1 MGIVYENGV
10 TEDTIID
17 AIVAYESSL
26 ITPNAPFD
34 RYLRGDQNALLP
46 KAQEGYRLFK
56 AYGCV
61 SCHQGVNVGG
71 NIFQKFGVLGDYFAD
86 RGNITEADYGRHN
99 VTGQEAD
106 RFVFRV
112 PSLRNVAETPPY
124 FHDGSAE
131 TLEKAISVMVK
142 YQLGRPIPA
151 EDVQRIAEFLR
162 SQTDRSQPA
171 AGHGRGPGGQPGQEP
186 VSLQHEP

>member
-1 MGIVYENGV
+1 M
-10 TEDTIID
+10 
-17 AIVAYESSL
+17 SSDL
-26 ITPNAPFD
+26 
-34 RYLRGDQNALLP
+34 LRGDQSALSP
-46 KAQEGYRLFK
+46 QAQEGYRLFK

-86 RGNITEADYGRHN
+86 RGNITEADYGRYN

-131 TLEKAISVMVK
+131 TLEKAIAIMVK
-142 YQLGRPIPA
+142 YQMGRPIPA
-151 EDVQRIAEFLR
+151 EDVGRIAEFLR
-162 SQTDRSQPA
+162 SLT
-171 AGHGRGPGGQPGQEP
+171 GEHNG
-186 VSLQHEP
+186 VSLQAQAQP